1 MSKTGLSRHAAT
13 NSERAV
19 RKFNSKIGVLA
30 ASAAFGLGLAGTAQA
45 QNDLLYD
52 WKAVNAA
59 TTPVSGFT
67 PAPFVFNG
75 TAASVAAQLPAFQA
89 AYPGK
94 VAVKIVEPLTPA
106 NIALLFNNP
115 NFTINNAFYDLEGAG
130 STATAQSQAQQIHAI
145 PKSAATRVGNFNLYP
160 GSGDSTGPGAGPSYF
175 DYTSGGPT
183 GVNMANEGLYPGTGS
198 FKNPS
203 GVGGTSSSPNIRSTL
218 FTLPILRASYVSAQL
233 PAGHLHLPFVNRF
246 NNWGNN
252 ALDTD
257 GNPANGYA
265 FVQNAANPSAGQL
278 LSRGDFSAMV
288 AHYRARGVQGLHLL
302 DGGVVGYSQA
312 QFEQDAKDGFKLP
325 AFEAIFNGGGAKLAT
340 LDTVGKVDGVVK
352 NTETSGVIFSGVYS
366 LTQAGGAGK
375 LALLVSNLDDAAHS
389 LSIDQ
394 KIGGKTVPG
403 SISILAG
410 QHKLLDFTGAG
421 TQWSLQNPGGTL
433 VFTDDNRNGVGVPE
447 PVTMGGVA
455 LFALGILGRRRVR
468 K

>member
-1 MSKTGLSRHAAT
+1 VNT
-13 NSERAV
+13 
-19 RKFNSKIGVLA
+19 KIGVLA

-52 WKAVNAA
+52 WRAVNAA
-59 TTPVSGFT
+59 STPIAGFT
-67 PAPFVFNG
+67 PAPFVTNG
-75 TAASVAAQLPAFQA
+75 NAASVAAQLPAFQA

-94 VAVKIVEPLTPA
+94 VAVKVTEALTPA

-115 NFTINNAFYDLEGAG
+115 NYTINNAFYDIEGPGYIA
-130 STATAQSQAQQIHAI
+130 AAQAQAQQIHAI
-145 PKSAATRVGNFNLYP
+145 PKSAATRVGNFDLYP
-160 GSGDSTGPGAGPSYF
+160 GSGDSTGAAAGPSYF
-175 DYTSGGPT
+175 DYVSGGPT
-183 GVNMANEGLYPGTGS
+183 GVNMANEGLYPGAPGY
-198 FKNPS
+198 KNPA

-218 FTLPILRASYVSAQL
+218 FTLPILRASYISAQL

-246 NNWGNN
+246 NNWGNT

-257 GNPANGYA
+257 NNPANGYA
-265 FVQNAANPSAGQL
+265 FVQNAANPSQGQL
-278 LSRGDFSAMV
+278 ISRGDFSAMV
-288 AHYRARGVQGLHLL
+288 AHERARGIQGVHLL
-302 DGGVVGYSQA
+302 DGGVVGYTQA

-325 AFEAIFNGGGAKLAT
+325 AFEAIFNGGNAKLAT

-366 LTQAGGAGK
+366 LTQGPGGAGK

-455 LFALGILGRRRVR
+455 LFALGMLSRRRVR
-468 K
+468 RK

>member
-30 ASAAFGLGLAGTAQA
+30 ASAAFGLGLASTAQA

-160 GSGDSTGPGAGPSYF
+160 GSGDSTGPGAGPSY
-175 DYTSGGPT
+175 D
-183 GVNMANEGLYPGTGS
+183 A
-198 FKNPS
+198 
-203 GVGGTSSSPNIRSTL
+203 
-218 FTLPILRASYVSAQL
+218 
-233 PAGHLHLPFVNRF
+233 
-246 NNWGNN
+246 
-252 ALDTD
+252 D
-257 GNPANGYA
+257 GY
-265 FVQNAANPSAGQL
+265 
-278 LSRGDFSAMV
+278 
-288 AHYRARGVQGLHLL
+288 H
-302 DGGVVGYSQA
+302 
-312 QFEQDAKDGFKLP
+312 E
-325 AFEAIFNGGGAKLAT
+325 
-340 LDTVGKVDGVVK
+340 
-352 NTETSGVIFSGVYS
+352 
-366 LTQAGGAGK
+366 
-375 LALLVSNLDDAAHS
+375 
-389 LSIDQ
+389 
-394 KIGGKTVPG
+394 
-403 SISILAG
+403 
-410 QHKLLDFTGAG
+410 
-421 TQWSLQNPGGTL
+421 
-433 VFTDDNRNGVGVPE
+433 
-447 PVTMGGVA
+447 
-455 LFALGILGRRRVR
+455 
-468 K
+468 

>member
-1 MSKTGLSRHAAT
+1 MSKTGLFVHVAT

-19 RKFNSKIGVLA
+19 RKFNTKIGVLA
-30 ASAAFGLGLAGTAQA
+30 AAAAFGLGLAGTAQA

-52 WKAVNAA
+52 WQAVNAA
-59 TTPVSGFT
+59 STPVASFT
-67 PAPFVFNG
+67 PAPFVTNAS
-75 TAASVAAQLPAFQA
+75 AATVAGQLPTFQA
-89 AYPGK
+89 SYPGK
-94 VAVKIVEPLTPA
+94 VAVKITEPLTPA

-115 NFTINNAFYDLEGAG
+115 NFTINNAFYDIEGPGAIP
-130 STATAQSQAQQIHAI
+130 SAQSQAVAIHAI
-145 PKSAATRVGNFNLYP
+145 PNSAGTRVGNFNLYP
-160 GSGDSTGPGAGPSYF
+160 GSGDSTGPAAGPSYF
-175 DYTSGGPT
+175 DYTGTPG
-183 GVNMANEGLYPGTGS
+183 GVNMANEGLYPGAPG

-203 GVGGTSSSPNIRSTL
+203 GVGGTSSSPNVRSTL

-233 PAGHLHLPFVNRF
+233 PSTSIHLPFVNRF

-265 FVQNAANPSAGQL
+265 FVQNAANPSQGQL

-288 AHYRARGVQGLHLL
+288 AHLRARGINGLHLL
-302 DGGVVGYSQA
+302 DGGVVGYTQA
-312 QFEQDAKDGFKLP
+312 HFESDAQAGFKLP
-325 AFEAIFNGGGAKLAT
+325 AFDAIFNGGGAKLAT

-375 LALLVSNLDDAAHS
+375 LALLVSNLDDASHT

-394 KIGGKTVPG
+394 KVGGKTIPG

-455 LFALGILGRRRVR
+455 LFALGMLGRRRVR